1 MSNCLTIHLGAPFL
15 PEGAS
20 IRYDAPYNDL
30 TPEDTTAIDK
40 AIIYIR
46 EEAASRSELDEVIAK
61 LLVLEDTLDGKMTVL
76 ERVLTAVAALLP
88 PEEKLAYANEHN
100 A

>member
-1 MSNCLTIHLGAPFL
+1 MSNCLTIHLGAPYL
-15 PEGAS
+15 PEGTN

-30 TPEDTTAIDK
+30 TPEDTAAIDK
-40 AIIYIR
+40 AILYIR
-46 EEAASRSELDEVIAK
+46 EESASRSALDAVIGQ
-61 LLVLEDTLDGKMTVL
+61 LLALEETHEGKMAVL